1 MHYRLK
7 LIWLIKNVALTIN
20 LLFRSIRGILYSFP
34 MPSVIYFCNLSSRLQ
49 YFFILHLLGKRN
61 QKKVVIQAWESHK
74 KVKSKYPI
82 YPLNI
87 SSRQLAV
94 SCSVLKLSIYHNLHQ
109 YYRCQ
114 YDSHNNHQLDVQ
126 SWSSNI
132 QFQSCSRYIIC
143 QWV

>member
-1 MHYRLK
+1 MEHK
-7 LIWLIKNVALTIN
+7 DDLI
-20 LLFRSIRGILYSFP
+20 FYSGVLEEVCTDFQ
-34 MPSVIYFCNLSSRLQ
+34 C
-49 YFFILHLLGKRN
+49 HLLSIFAIYQVVFNIFSYYTFLEKETKR
-61 QKKVVIQAWESHK
+61 KVVIQAWESHK